1 MTDLKNGIIDL
12 GELIIDRNTTKQ
24 EMESVYKDRLN
35 PYLSNDTV
43 ITIKK
48 IFCINNAEFL
58 GMFFFKDD
66 LLESIT
72 LWPRIEIDEETSS
85 NREKRQAAERAF
97 ADKWLFENLGT
108 PTKKD
113 EGITLYQFEWGGVY
127 AISLFRPNEQYN
139 GGFVGIRFDR

>member
-12 GELIIDRNTTKQ
+12 GEIVIDRNTTKQ

-58 GMFFFKDD
+58 GIFFSKMICWS
-66 LLESIT
+66 LS
-72 LWPRIEIDEETSS
+72 
-85 NREKRQAAERAF
+85 
-97 ADKWLFENLGT
+97 
-108 PTKKD
+108 
-113 EGITLYQFEWGGVY
+113 LYGRV
-127 AISLFRPNEQYN
+127 
-139 GGFVGIRFDR
+139 